1 MSSITFAGL
10 ARCTP
15 HVTFFNGRTSVKS
28 SPCFLEL
35 TEVDNDKEEEDNETG
50 VVTTFVDKDE
60 GGVELPSFSFD

>member
-1 MSSITFAGL
+1 
-10 ARCTP
+10 
-15 HVTFFNGRTSVKS
+15 VTFFNGRTSVKS